1 MRSLKTSAVIAL
13 FALSLAA
20 CSSLPT
26 LNIASTVNLNTL
38 EGVVSGYGILANQEV
53 LLMQQP
59 LCKTGTTPSVTN
71 ICVKRSQKVAIQ
83 TFDKAANNAVNTAVA
98 FVKANPTVDPTSY
111 ISTASQALT
120 ALQSIIST
128 TSPQGN

>member
-1 MRSLKTSAVIAL
+1 MRKLIVVAAL
-13 FALSLAA
+13 ALSLGA

-38 EGVVSGYGILANQEV
+38 EGIVSGYGILANQEV
-53 LLMQQP
+53 LLMQQK
-59 LCKTGTTPSVTN
+59 LCKTGTVPSVTN

-83 TFDKAANNAVNTAVA
+83 TFDRAANSAVNTAVA

-111 ISTASQALT
+111 ISAASQALT
-120 ALQSIIST
+120 ALQGIIST